1 MISTVKAY
9 VGVTDGDWYRF
20 LAGRPDLTEVNFW
33 RPAGARAF
41 KALTLG
47 EPFFFKTHMP
57 HNRVVG
63 GGFFS
68 GFAPLRVS
76 VAWSFYGEANGT
88 ASLALALIALPLTA
102 AQAQPS
108 VRSGDLNLASD
119 AGQAAFA
126 HRLNVAAEQVCGAE
140 KNFSI
145 QYACQAGVRAEVTEK
160 LAAITPATQFAAVPA
175 SHVQPSVRIADLNL
189 ASTAG
194 KSDFDHRVNAAADR
208 VCRDERNLTIQAGCR
223 LAVRAEATEKLAMIT
238 SGAQYAAR

>member
-1 MISTVKAY
+1 LS
-9 VGVTDGDWYRF
+9 
-20 LAGRPDLTEVNFW
+20 NFT
-33 RPAGARAF
+33 AR
-41 KALTLG
+41 
-47 EPFFFKTHMP
+47 
-57 HNRVVG
+57 
-63 GGFFS
+63 
-68 GFAPLRVS
+68 
-76 VAWSFYGEANGT
+76 T

-108 VRSGDLNLASD
+108 VRIGDLNLASD

-175 SHVQPSVRIADLNL
+175 AHVQPSVRIADLNL

-194 KSDFDHRVNAAADR
+194 KAAFAHRVNVAAAV
-208 VCRDERNLTIQAGCR
+208 VCGNEKNLSIAYACKA
-223 LAVRAEATEKLAMIT
+223 AVRAEVSEKLAMISPAT
-238 SGAQYAAR
+238 QLAVR